1 MSKDLRGTLPQS
13 QARFSFTTF
22 GGDYTVEAP
31 NLQAA
36 INRLQRE
43 NPETG
48 PHDWFLVTGI
58 GHVERLDSVI
68 TKRDLTSPFE
78 LNAA

>member
-1 MSKDLRGTLPQS
+1 MPKDLRGILPQS

-22 GGDYTVEAP
+22 GGDHTVEAP
-31 NLQAA
+31 TLQAA
-36 INRLQRE
+36 INRLQHE

-58 GHVERLDSVI
+58 GHVERLDKVMV
-68 TKRDLTSPFE
+68 KLDLTSPFQ